1 MSERVQFASRRDFL
15 SGVFSAGA
23 LILGARF
30 LPAEVAGAADT
41 RSAPDVTK
49 MAWNPSVWIGLNSDG
64 SVVIVAHRSE
74 MGTGIRTSLPMVVA
88 DEMEA
93 DWSKVRVEQAI
104 GSEKYGS
111 QDTDGSCSIRDFYDT
126 MREAGATARALL
138 VNAAAATWKAPV
150 DECRAENHFVV
161 HQKSGRKLA
170 YGELATAASKQPLPH
185 NSTIQ
190 LKKPSEFR
198 YIGKGVPGVDLKDI
212 CTGHA
217 IYGFDVQV
225 PGMVYASI
233 ERAPVLGG
241 SMRSFDDSQTKT
253 VKGVQQT
260 IVIEHAKPPYG
271 FQALGG
277 VAVIANNTWAASQGR
292 KKLKVEWN
300 LGPNAIVQTEN
311 YKRDLIA
318 TASKPQ
324 KVVRKAGEVDTA
336 FAGAAKT
343 LEATYYTPLLAHAS
357 MEPPAAVASF
367 RDGKVEAWAAT
378 QSPQDVQKTVAQALG
393 LKPEDVTCHV
403 TLLGGAFGRKSKP
416 DYVAEAAILSKKI
429 GKPVKISW
437 TREED
442 IHFDFYHSTS
452 AMYFKA
458 ALDFTGK
465 PVAWLQRSVFPPIG
479 STFDGTSVYGD
490 DGEMGMGWVD
500 VPFAIPNFQAENGP
514 AKPHVRIGWL
524 RSVAN
529 IYHAYGVQCFID
541 ELAHAANQ
549 DAIEYWLASLGPNR
563 KLDFK
568 GEVQKFS
575 NYGKPLDQYPF
586 DTARLRRVTEAVA
599 ERSGWANKK
608 SSKRAVGFAA
618 HHSFLTY
625 VAAVVEIDIASDG
638 KLRIPRVDIA
648 VDCGPVIN
656 PDRVKAQFEG
666 ASVMGAGIALM
677 GEITI
682 ADGRVQQGN
691 FNNYPVSR
699 MNDAPIETHVH
710 LVPTEDAL
718 PTGAGEPGVPPM
730 SPAIYNAVFA
740 ATGKRLREL
749 PLSRQKLV

>member
-1 MSERVQFASRRDFL
+1 MSARVRLASRRDFL

-23 LILGARF
+23 LVLGARF
-30 LPAEVAGAADT
+30 MPAETPDT
-41 RSAPDVTK
+41 ESSPDVTK
-49 MAWNPSVWIGLNSDG
+49 MTWNPSVWVGLNSDG

-74 MGTGIRTSLPMVVA
+74 MGTGIRTSLPMVLA

-93 DWSKVRVEQAI
+93 EWDKVRVEQAI

-111 QDTDGSCSIRDFYDT
+111 QDTDGSCSIRDFYET

-138 VNAAAATWKAPV
+138 VTAAAARWQVPA
-150 DECRAENHFVV
+150 DECQALNHQVM
-161 HQKSGRKLA
+161 HRNSGRKLG
-170 YGELATAASKQPLPH
+170 YGELAAAASKQPLPH

-190 LKKPSEFR
+190 FKKPSEFR
-198 YIGKGVPGVDLKDI
+198 YIGKGVPGVDLKDV
-212 CTGHA
+212 CTGRA
-217 IYGFDVQV
+217 VYGFDVQV
-225 PGMVYASI
+225 PDMVYASI

-241 SMRSFDDSQTKT
+241 ALRSFDDSQTRL
-253 VKGVQQT
+253 VKGVRQT
-260 IVIEHAKPPYG
+260 LTIDHAKPPYG

-277 VAVIANNTWAASQGR
+277 VAVIADNTWAAAQGR
-292 KKLKVEWN
+292 KKLKVEWD
-300 LGPNAIVQTEN
+300 LGPNAIVQTES

-318 TASKPQ
+318 TANQPQ
-324 KVVRKAGEVDTA
+324 KVVRKAGDVEA
-336 FAGAAKT
+336 EFASAAKT
-343 LEATYYTPLLAHAS
+343 LDAMYYTPLLAHAS
-357 MEPPAAVASF
+357 MEPPAAVAVY

-378 QSPQDVQKTVAQALG
+378 QSPQDVQKTVAEALG
-393 LKPEDVTCHV
+393 LKPEDVICHV

-416 DYVAEAAILSKKI
+416 DYVAEAAILSKKV

-458 ALDFTGK
+458 GLDGAGK

-479 STFDGTSVYGD
+479 STFDGKSVYGD
-490 DGEMGMGWVD
+490 DGELGMGWTD
-500 VPFAIPNFQAENGP
+500 VPFDIANFQAENGP

-529 IYHAYGVQCFID
+529 VYHAFGVQCFMD
-541 ELAHAANQ
+541 ELAQAAEK
-549 DAIEYWLASLGPNR
+549 DPVEYWLATLGPPR

-568 GEVQKFS
+568 GQVQKFT

-586 DTARLRRVTEAVA
+586 DTARLQRVVEAVA
-599 ERSGWANKK
+599 DRSGWANKK
-608 SSKRAVGFAA
+608 TNKRAVGFAA
-618 HHSFLTY
+618 HYSFLTY
-625 VAAVVEIDIASDG
+625 VAAVAEIDIDANG
-638 KLRIPRVDIA
+638 KVRIPRVDIA

-666 ASVMGAGIALM
+666 ASVFGASIALL
-677 GEITI
+677 GEITV
-682 ADGRVQQGN
+682 ADGRVSEGN
-691 FNNYPVSR
+691 FNNYPVAR
-699 MNDAPIETHVH
+699 MNEAPRETHVH
-710 LVPTEDAL
+710 LVPTLDAL

-749 PLSRQKLV
+749 PLRKQKLA

>member
-1 MSERVQFASRRDFL
+1 MSARVRLASRRDFL

-23 LILGARF
+23 LVLGARF
-30 LPAEVAGAADT
+30 VPAEGAEAEST
-41 RSAPDVTK
+41 ADVTK
-49 MAWNPSVWIGLNSDG
+49 MTWNPSVWVGLNRDG

-74 MGTGIRTSLPMVVA
+74 MGTGIRTSLPMVLA

-93 DWSKVRVEQAI
+93 DWSKVRVEQAV

-111 QDTDGSCSIRDFYDT
+111 QDTDGSCSIRDFYET

-138 VNAAAATWKAPV
+138 VNAAAARWQVPA
-150 DECRAENHFVV
+150 DECQAQNHQVV
-161 HQKSGRKLA
+161 HKKSGRKLG
-170 YGELATAASKQPLPH
+170 YGELAEAASKQPLPH
-185 NSTIQ
+185 NSTIE

-217 IYGFDVQV
+217 VYGFDVQV

-241 SMRSFDDSQTKT
+241 AMRSFDDSQAKL
-253 VKGVQQT
+253 VKGVAQ
-260 IVIEHAKPPYG
+260 VVVVEHAKPPYG

-277 VAVIANNTWAASQGR
+277 IAVIADNTWAAAQGR
-292 KKLKVEWN
+292 KKLKVEWD
-300 LGPNAIVQTEN
+300 LGPNAIVQTEA

-324 KVVRKAGEVDTA
+324 KVVRKAGDVESA
-336 FAGAAKT
+336 FAGASKT
-343 LEATYYTPLLAHAS
+343 LEASYYTPLLAHAS
-357 MEPPAAVASF
+357 MEPPAAVAVY

-378 QSPQDVQKTVAQALG
+378 QSPQDVQKTVAEALG

-416 DYVAEAAILSKKI
+416 DYVAEAAILSKKV

-458 ALDFTGK
+458 ALDGGGK

-479 STFDGTSVYGD
+479 STFDGKSEYGD
-490 DGEMGMGWVD
+490 EGEMGMGWTD
-500 VPFAIPNFQAENGP
+500 VPFDIANFQAENGP
-514 AKPHVRIGWL
+514 AKAHVRIGWL

-529 IYHAYGVQCFID
+529 VYHAFGVQCFID
-541 ELAHAANQ
+541 ELAQAARQ
-549 DAIEYWLASLGPNR
+549 DPVEYWLAALGPAR

-568 GEVQKFS
+568 GQVEKFS

-586 DTARLRRVTEAVA
+586 ETARLQRVVEAVA

-608 SSKRAVGFAA
+608 SNKRAVGFAA

-625 VAAVVEIDIASDG
+625 VAAVAEIDVDASG
-638 KLRIPRVDIA
+638 KVRIPRVDIA

-666 ASVMGAGIALM
+666 ASVFGASIALF
-677 GEITI
+677 GQITV
-682 ADGRVQQGN
+682 ADGRVQEGN
-691 FNNYPVSR
+691 FDKYPVAR
-699 MNDAPIETHVH
+699 MNDAPLETHVH
-710 LVPTEDAL
+710 LVPTSDAL
-718 PTGAGEPGVPPM
+718 PTGVGEPGVPPM

-740 ATGKRLREL
+740 ATGKRIREL
-749 PLSRQKLV
+749 PLRRQKLA